1 MTTINAQ
8 TFKKKLDEGRRM
20 MGRIIVGNDDAILF
34 TLVALI
40 CGKPMLLTS
49 MRGRGKTA
57 MSLAFQKFIFN
68 AAEARL
74 QGTPEL
80 MPGSISG
87 REIFNEKER
96 EFMVRL
102 SKAMTA
108 DVVLFDEINRM
119 LEESQA
125 ALMELLEEGQ
135 ATIEGVPYYLP
146 KPNLWIC
153 TRNPDGQAGTY
164 RLADPTRD
172 RFILDI
178 DMNFPNEDDMVALL
192 RNTDIHRGKAN
203 VTGVLTKD
211 EILLMQEHNDWMVRN
226 VPEPVLRFAYRLA
239 NCVQTDKAEF
249 KKLALVKSKNVADY
263 DRIKDLH
270 GQNISELEILEDG
283 ISPRAVIWMVH
294 AACALAFIE
303 GTEVCEF
310 DHIRRVFLPSAR
322 HKLIMRPV
330 AKSLRIL
337 PEDILRAALDSVK
350 F

>member
-1 MTTINAQ
+1 MTAITAK
-8 TFKKKLDEGRRM
+8 TYKSKLDEGRRM
-20 MGRIIVGNDDAILF
+20 MGRIIVGNDEAILF

-57 MSLAFQKFIFN
+57 MSLAFQKFIID
-68 AAEARL
+68 ATEARL

-87 REIFNEKER
+87 REIFDEKVR
-96 EFMVRL
+96 EFVVKL
-102 SKAMTA
+102 SKAMKA

-135 ATIEGVPYYLP
+135 ATIEGVPYFLP
-146 KPNLWIC
+146 QPNLWIC

-172 RFILDI
+172 RFILDV
-178 DMNFPNEDDMVALL
+178 DMSFPGEDDTVALF
-192 RNTDIHRGKAN
+192 RNTAIHRGKTN
-203 VTGVLTKD
+203 VTAVLSKA
-211 EILLMQEHNDWMVRN
+211 EILEMQAHNDHMVN
-226 VPEPVLRFAYRLA
+226 NAPDAVLRYAYRLA
-239 NCVQTDKAEF
+239 ACVQTDKPEF
-249 KKLALVKSKNVADY
+249 KKLVLKARDQAQKDRLAD
-263 DRIKDLH
+263 LN
-270 GQNISELEILEDG
+270 GANIAELEILEDG
-283 ISPRAVIWMVH
+283 ISPRAAIWLVH
-294 AACALAFIE
+294 SACALAFIE
-303 GTEVCEF
+303 GCEEVDFE
-310 DHIRRVFLPSAR
+310 HVRRVFIPSAR

-337 PEDILRAALDSVK
+337 PEDILNAAIDTIK
-350 F
+350 Y